1 MNRIAL
7 SLLTAGV
14 AVTVGSPSPA
24 PAIDFPNF
32 GLGLFKRKTK
42 DEEPPPAAAPTA
54 RQFIAVLQTDP
65 DERKRVYAA
74 QVLRTADPRTDAAI
88 VPALIGSLQ
97 RDPSPAVRSQAAG
110 ALGGMKPIY
119 QHAGL
124 ALQAS
129 AQADPAEAV
138 REASKAA
145 LWQYHL
151 AGYRPPEM
159 AGQRATQSAEPPIA
173 DPRPSVPVAAAPSP
187 AVPPAGTTNTE
198 FRPIS
203 IGVGKATMT
212 QQTVEPP
219 LATAAAAP
227 RPSPATAAPATPA
240 PTVSAPQVSPG
251 CRPRRSARP
260 FRCRGRT
267 RSRR

>member
-14 AVTVGSPSPA
+14 AAAVGGPTPA

-32 GLGLFKRKTK
+32 GLGLFNRKPK
-42 DEEPPPAAAPTA
+42 AEEPPPQAAPTA
-54 RQFIAVLQTDP
+54 RQYIAVLQRDP

-74 QVLRTADPRTDAAI
+74 QALRTADPRTDAAI

-97 RDPSPAVRSQAAG
+97 RDPSPTVRSQAAG

-151 AGYRPPEM
+151 AGYRLPEM
-159 AGQRATQSAEPPIA
+159 AGQRTTQTAEPPIA
-173 DPRPSVPVAAAPSP
+173 SPRPSVPVAVVPGPAAPAP
-187 AVPPAGTTNTE
+187 GTTDAE

-203 IGVGKATMT
+203 IGVGKAATF

-219 LATAAAAP
+219 LAAATAVP
-227 RPSPATAAPATPA
+227 PPSPTASVPTPA
-240 PTVSAPQVSPG
+240 PAPPPAVPSPVKPVPTVSIPQS
-251 CRPRRSARP
+251 RPRR
-260 FRCRGRT
+260 
-267 RSRR
+267 